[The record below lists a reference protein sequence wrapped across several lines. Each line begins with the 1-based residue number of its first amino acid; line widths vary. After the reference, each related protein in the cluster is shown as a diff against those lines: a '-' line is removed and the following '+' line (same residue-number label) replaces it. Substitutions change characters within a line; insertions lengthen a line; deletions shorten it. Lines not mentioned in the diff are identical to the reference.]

1 MTPYPHL
8 NVYPLVTP
16 GAVKREDNTEGDP
29 CPIAMMK
36 MRPLVTI
43 NQTVIVRM
51 IPLVIIN

>member
-8 NVYPLVTP
+8 NVYPPVTP

-29 CPIAMMK
+29 YPIAMMK

-43 NQTVIVRM
+43 SQTIIVRM
-51 IPLVIIN
+51 RPLVIIN